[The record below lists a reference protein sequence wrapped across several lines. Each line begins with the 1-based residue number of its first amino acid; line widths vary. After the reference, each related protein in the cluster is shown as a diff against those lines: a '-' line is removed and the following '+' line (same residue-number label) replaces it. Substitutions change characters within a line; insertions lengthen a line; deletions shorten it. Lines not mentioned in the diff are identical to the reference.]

1 MPAGL
6 PLHRLCVVQ
15 AQATEGRGVSGK
27 GAAFERLCQRELEAC
42 GWLAIKSS
50 DSSRADLIAL
60 RNESGTVRAL
70 AVEAKSG
77 RNGCPPAQW
86 NQHYEM
92 CRKHGMEPVLAD
104 KVPGVAA
111 PRWWRMTGPKSGVPG
126 AKQPRIP
133 FDIEAWA

>member
-1 MPAGL
+1 M
-6 PLHRLCVVQ
+6 
-15 AQATEGRGVSGK
+15 SK
-27 GAAFERLCQRELEAC
+27 GADFERRCRKELEAC

-70 AVEAKSG
+70 AVECKSG
-77 RNGCPPAQW
+77 RKLCGPAQW
-86 NQHYEM
+86 NDHYSLSM
-92 CRKHGMEPVLAD
+92 KYGLVPVLAD

-126 AKQPRIP
+126 AKQPRVP
-133 FDIEAWA
+133 FDIEGWAADAV